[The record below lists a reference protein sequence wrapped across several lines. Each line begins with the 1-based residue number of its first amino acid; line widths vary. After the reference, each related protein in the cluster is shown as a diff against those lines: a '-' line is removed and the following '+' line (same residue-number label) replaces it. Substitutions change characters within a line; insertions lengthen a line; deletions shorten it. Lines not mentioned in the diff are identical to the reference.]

1 LETAR
6 SRRKEN
12 RHVFS
17 RTTFGNISTL
27 PFSEYDSLLEA
38 ISDKIFSNALSH
50 FNSNSTHF
58 NSALTN
64 CSNNCPTL
72 IFLSNANRNAFS
84 FIFFSMRKFSGTGT
98 LNFLGLAILRTFYAH
113 FTHIARKFAGAYFM
127 RIKCGT
133 MSYAFRSNL
142 CGSRY
147 EKKRTP
153 RSDSAQRLQKESC
166 RTGRTQTA
174 FNLWL
179 IRRFD
184 RRRSTARRRKAPQR
198 HAAPRVNESSTGSLD
213 ALEHFFAARSRAPQP
228 CVPLDVGV
236 FPPLDQR

>member
-1 LETAR
+1 
-6 SRRKEN
+6 
-12 RHVFS
+12 
-17 RTTFGNISTL
+17 
-27 PFSEYDSLLEA
+27 
-38 ISDKIFSNALSH
+38 
-50 FNSNSTHF
+50 
-58 NSALTN
+58 
-64 CSNNCPTL
+64 
-72 IFLSNANRNAFS
+72 
-84 FIFFSMRKFSGTGT
+84 
-98 LNFLGLAILRTFYAH
+98 
-113 FTHIARKFAGAYFM
+113 M

-184 RRRSTARRRKAPQR
+184 RRRSTARRRKTPQR

-236 FPPLDQR
+236 FPPLDQRGNSNASDDTARLNGKPISRATPNPILLHRLCETWRDRPPASEAFR